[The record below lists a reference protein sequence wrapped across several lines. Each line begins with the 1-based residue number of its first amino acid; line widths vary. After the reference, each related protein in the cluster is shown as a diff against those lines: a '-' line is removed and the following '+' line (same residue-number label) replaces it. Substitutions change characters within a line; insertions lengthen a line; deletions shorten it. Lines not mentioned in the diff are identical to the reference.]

1 MLFKSNV
8 HELPIN
14 GQLTVPYVRTL
25 VAIRTRYVL
34 SRCVLISG
42 IQKHS
47 KASFVRQ
54 NMLNFSI
61 NAEKSLSVPM
71 LHDMYTKIVITHKKS
86 KIVAFVCPL
95 FGVCLVVVRIS
106 TSSL

>member
-1 MLFKSNV
+1 MLTD
-8 HELPIN
+8 PRRD
-14 GQLTVPYVRTL
+14 YL

-71 LHDMYTKIVITHKKS
+71 LHDMYTKIVITQKKV
-86 KIVAFVCPL
+86 KL
-95 FGVCLVVVRIS
+95 
-106 TSSL
+106 